1 MNLNNV
7 VKYYGKRALLIVA
20 LCLIAAAAFCACV
33 VGVCV
38 DWRGNN

>member
-33 VGVCV
+33 AGLY
-38 DWRGNN
+38 WRW